1 MYSYTVRERNSIH
14 FLGFITLIFCQA
26 YVFCYTYLYRL
37 LLVCFFLTG
46 SEEMSPW
53 GLIQNLPCIR
63 RKVRFALYD
72 SLSNYGKSEKNQQDD
87 SDIDNPNIPFLDPV
101 LSKNFSVE
109 QLI

>member
-1 MYSYTVRERNSIH
+1 
-14 FLGFITLIFCQA
+14 
-26 YVFCYTYLYRL
+26 
-37 LLVCFFLTG
+37 
-46 SEEMSPW
+46 MSPW

-87 SDIDNPNIPFLDPV
+87 SDTDNPNIPFLDPA

-109 QLI
+109 QRLLSLELFLREYVISVDKIVKSGRDIEAPPEKNDNASEILLEN